1 MGLNFRKSISLGKGL
16 KLNLSKSG
24 PSVSF
29 GKSGFR
35 QSVNLKGQAR
45 TTVGIPGTGIYYT
58 KNTNVKNVVSGL
70 TGGLTGKGAD
80 AKGKKA
86 AGKAAAEPKAAAAK
100 APKGTKAAGAAAAG
114 AAAGA
119 TAAAAKPAVNEELIA
134 ASKAKIEEFAAGID
148 ALKSVHKQSDGYIDW
163 EAIANGAVS
172 GKLKELQPFAQSV
185 IAGDIDAYF
194 KVIAEVG
201 PFDDLLEYGSGFEVG
216 TDDPNLL
223 EIEFQVK
230 SDDIIP
236 TQYPDMKANGEIVMK
251 DFTKSAYYELVQDYV
266 SSTMLRVARDTFAL
280 LPVKQVIIHAV
291 DKVLNPATGN
301 DEEVTIASVK
311 IKRDA
316 LATLNFERIDPS
328 DCLESFESNVK
339 FKKTTG
345 YAPVDRVL
353 A

>member
-58 KNTNVKNVVSGL
+58 KTSNVKNIV
-70 TGGLTGKGAD
+70 GGLTGKD
-80 AKGKKA
+80 KDTSAKGKKA
-86 AGKAAAEPKAAAAK
+86 AGKAAGEKTEKAPKATKAAAA
-100 APKGTKAAGAAAAG
+100 AP
-114 AAAGA
+114 
-119 TAAAAKPAVNEELIA
+119 AKNAVNEELIA
-134 ASKAKIEEFAAGID
+134 ESKAKIEEFAAGIE

-163 EAIANGAVS
+163 EAVANGAVS
-172 GKLKELQPFAQSV
+172 GQMKELQPFAQSV
-185 IAGDIDAYF
+185 LAGDIDSYF
-194 KVIAEVG
+194 QVISEVG

-216 TDDPNLL
+216 TDDPKIL

-230 SDDIIP
+230 SDEIIP
-236 TQYPDMKANGEIVMK
+236 KEYPDMKASGEIVMK
-251 DFTKSAYYELVQDYV
+251 EFSKSAYYELVQDYV
-266 SSTMLRVARDTFAL
+266 SSTMLRIARDTFAI
-280 LPVKQVIIHAV
+280 LPVQTVIIHAV

-301 DEEVTIASVK
+301 DEEVTICSAK

-339 FKKTTG
+339 FRKTSG

>member
-35 QSVNLKGQAR
+35 QSINLKGQAR
-45 TTVGIPGTGIYYT
+45 TTVGIPGTGVYYT
-58 KNTNVKNVVSGL
+58 KTSNVKNIV
-70 TGGLTGKGAD
+70 GGLTGKDGKD
-80 AKGKKA
+80 AKGKK
-86 AGKAAAEPKAAAAK
+86 GKGDAAAQKAAK
-100 APKGTKAAGAAAAG
+100 AAP
-114 AAAGA
+114 
-119 TAAAAKPAVNEELIA
+119 AAKANNEELIA
-134 ASKAKIEEFAAGID
+134 QSQAQIQEFAAGLD

-163 EAIANGAVS
+163 ETVKNGAVS
-172 GKLKELQPFAQSV
+172 GELRELVPFAESV
-185 IAGDIDAYF
+185 LNGNIDSYYQ
-194 KVIAEVG
+194 VIAEVG

-216 TDDPNLL
+216 TDDPQVMQ
-223 EIEFQVK
+223 IEFQVK
-230 SDDIIP
+230 SDEVVP
-236 TQYPDMKANGEIVMK
+236 TQYPDMKASGELVMK
-251 DFTKSAYYELVQDYV
+251 EFSKSAYYELVQDYV
-266 SSTMLRVARDTFAL
+266 SSTMLRVARDSFAL
-280 LPVKQVIIHAV
+280 LPIQTVIIHAV

-301 DEEVTIASVK
+301 DEEVTICSVK

-328 DCLESFESNVK
+328 DCLESFECNVK
-339 FKKTTG
+339 FRKTTG

>member
-58 KNTNVKNVVSGL
+58 KNTNVKNVVSS
-70 TGGLTGKGAD
+70 LTGKAQD
-80 AKGKKA
+80 AKNKKA
-86 AGKAAAEPKAAAAK
+86 AGKAAAEPKAA
-100 APKGTKAAGAAAAG
+100 KGTKAAAAG

-119 TAAAAKPAVNEELIA
+119 VAGTKAASKPAVNEELIA
-134 ASKAKIEEFAAGID
+134 ASKAKVEEFAAGID

-163 EAIANGAVS
+163 EAIANGAV
-172 GKLKELQPFAQSV
+172 GQFKELQPFAQSV
-185 IAGDIDAYF
+185 LAGDIDAYF
-194 KVIAEVG
+194 NVISEVG

-216 TDDPNLL
+216 TDDPQIMQ
-223 EIEFQVK
+223 IEFQVK
-230 SDDIIP
+230 SGDVVP
-236 TQYPDMKANGEIVMK
+236 TQYPDMKANGELVMK
-251 DFTKSAYYELVQDYV
+251 DFTKSAYFELVQDYV

-280 LPVKQVIIHAV
+280 LPVKTVLVHAV
-291 DKVLNPATGN
+291 DKILNPATGN

-328 DCLESFESNVK
+328 DCLESFESNIK

>member
-58 KNTNVKNVVSGL
+58 KTNNVKNLV
-70 TGGLTGKGAD
+70 GGLTGNNDSK
-80 AKGKKA
+80 KGKKTS
-86 AGKAAAEPKAAAAK
+86 GKAADTKASSKTTKDAAKTAKAAPAAK
-100 APKGTKAAGAAAAG
+100 Q
-114 AAAGA
+114 
-119 TAAAAKPAVNEELIA
+119 VNEELIA
-134 ASKAKIEEFAAGID
+134 QSKAKIEEFAAGIE

-163 EAIANGAVS
+163 EAVANGAVS
-172 GKLKELQPFAQSV
+172 GSMRELQPFAQSV
-185 IAGDIDAYF
+185 LAGDIDAYF
-194 KVIAEVG
+194 KVIEQVD

-216 TDDPNLL
+216 TDDPKFM

-230 SDDIIP
+230 SDEIIP
-236 TQYPDMKANGEIVMK
+236 TEYPDMKANGETVMK
-251 DFTKSAYYELVQDYV
+251 AFSKTAYYELVQDYV

-280 LPVKQVIIHAV
+280 LPVQQVIIHAV

-301 DEEVTIASVK
+301 DEEVTICSAK

-316 LATLNFERIDPS
+316 MATLNFERIDPS

-339 FKKTTG
+339 FRKTAG
-345 YAPVDRVL
+345 YAPVDRVF

>member
-58 KNTNVKNVVSGL
+58 KNTNVKNVVSS
-70 TGGLTGKGAD
+70 LTGKAQD
-80 AKGKKA
+80 AKNKKA
-86 AGKAAAEPKAAAAK
+86 AAKAAAEPKASK
-100 APKGTKAAGAAAAG
+100 STKAAAAG
-114 AAAGA
+114 AAGA
-119 TAAAAKPAVNEELIA
+119 AVGAKAAAKPAVNEEIIA
-134 ASKAKIEEFAAGID
+134 ASKAKVEEFAAGIE

-163 EAIANGAVS
+163 EALANGAVS
-172 GKLKELQPFAQSV
+172 GQLKELQPFAQSV
-185 IAGDIDAYF
+185 LAGDIDAYF
-194 KVIAEVG
+194 NVIAEVG

-216 TDDPNLL
+216 TDDPQIMQ
-223 EIEFQVK
+223 IEFQVK
-230 SDDIIP
+230 SGDIVP
-236 TQYPDMKANGEIVMK
+236 TQYPDMKANGELVMK

-280 LPVKQVIIHAV
+280 LPVKAVLIHAV

-328 DCLESFESNVK
+328 DCLESFESNIR

>member
-70 TGGLTGKGAD
+70 TGKAQE
-80 AKGKKA
+80 AKNKKA
-86 AGKAAAEPKAAAAK
+86 AGKAAAAPKAAKGAK
-100 APKGTKAAGAAAAG
+100 GAAAAG
-114 AAAGA
+114 VAGAAGVA
-119 TAAAAKPAVNEELIA
+119 AGTKAAAKPAVNEELIA
-134 ASKAKIEEFAAGID
+134 ASKAKVEEFAAGID

-163 EAIANGAVS
+163 EAIANGAV
-172 GKLKELQPFAQSV
+172 GQFKELQPFAQSV
-185 IAGDIDAYF
+185 LAGDIDAYF
-194 KVIAEVG
+194 NVISEVG

-216 TDDPNLL
+216 TDDPQIMQ
-223 EIEFQVK
+223 IEFQVK
-230 SDDIIP
+230 SDDVVP
-236 TQYPDMKANGEIVMK
+236 TQYPDMKANGELVMK

-280 LPVKQVIIHAV
+280 LPVKTVLIHAV
-291 DKVLNPATGN
+291 DKILNPATGN

-328 DCLESFESNVK
+328 DCLESFESNIR

>member
-58 KNTNVKNVVSGL
+58 KTNNVKNLV
-70 TGGLTGKGAD
+70 GGLTGNKDTSAKGKKGTGKAAD
-80 AKGKKA
+80 AKGTS
-86 AGKAAAEPKAAAAK
+86 GKAAAKSAKAAPAAK
-100 APKGTKAAGAAAAG
+100 Q
-114 AAAGA
+114 
-119 TAAAAKPAVNEELIA
+119 VNEELIA
-134 ASKAKIEEFAAGID
+134 QSKAKLEEFAAGIE

-172 GKLKELQPFAQSV
+172 GQFKSLQPFAQSV
-185 IAGDIDAYF
+185 LAGDIDAYF
-194 KVIAEVG
+194 KVIEQVD

-216 TDDPNLL
+216 TDDPKMM

-230 SDDIIP
+230 SGEIIP
-236 TQYPDMKANGEIVMK
+236 TEYPDMKASGEIVMK
-251 DFTKSAYYELVQDYV
+251 AFSKSAYYELVQDYV

-280 LPVKQVIIHAV
+280 LPVQQVIIHAV

-301 DEEVTIASVK
+301 DEEVTICSVK

-316 LATLNFERIDPS
+316 MATLNFERIDPS

-339 FKKTTG
+339 FRKTAG
-345 YAPVDRVL
+345 YAPVDRIL

>member
-58 KNTNVKNVVSGL
+58 KTNNVKNLV
-70 TGGLTGKGAD
+70 GGLTGNDTSK
-80 AKGKKA
+80 KGKKTS
-86 AGKAAAEPKAAAAK
+86 GKAADSQGSSKTKDAAKSAKAAPAAK
-100 APKGTKAAGAAAAG
+100 Q
-114 AAAGA
+114 
-119 TAAAAKPAVNEELIA
+119 VNEELIA
-134 ASKAKIEEFAAGID
+134 QSKARLEEFAAGID

-172 GKLKELQPFAQSV
+172 GQLKELQPFAQSV
-185 IAGDIDAYF
+185 LAGDIDAYF
-194 KVIAEVG
+194 KVIEQVD

-216 TDDPNLL
+216 TDDPKLM

-230 SDDIIP
+230 SDEIIP
-236 TQYPDMKANGEIVMK
+236 TEYPDMKANGEIVMK
-251 DFTKSAYYELVQDYV
+251 AFSKTAYYELVQDYV

-280 LPVKQVIIHAV
+280 LPVQQVIIHAV

-316 LATLNFERIDPS
+316 MATLNFERIDPS

-339 FKKTTG
+339 FRKTAG

-353 A
+353 P

>member
-58 KNTNVKNVVSGL
+58 KNTNVKNLV
-70 TGGLTGKGAD
+70 GGLTGKGTD

-86 AGKAAAEPKAAAAK
+86 AGKAAAADSKAAKPAKEPKAAK
-100 APKGTKAAGAAAAG
+100 AAAA
-114 AAAGA
+114 AAP
-119 TAAAAKPAVNEELIA
+119 AAKPAVNEELIA
-134 ASKAKIEEFAAGID
+134 QSKARLEEFAAGIE

-163 EAIANGAVS
+163 EAVANGAVS
-172 GKLKELQPFAQSV
+172 GQLKELQPFAQSV
-185 IAGDIDAYF
+185 LAGDIDAYF
-194 KVIAEVG
+194 KVIEEVD

-216 TDDPNLL
+216 TDDPRML

-236 TQYPDMKANGEIVMK
+236 TEYPDMKASGEIVMK
-251 DFTKSAYYELVQDYV
+251 EFSKSAYYELVQDYV

-280 LPVKQVIIHAV
+280 LPVQQVIIHAV

-301 DEEVTIASVK
+301 DEEVTIASVR

-345 YAPVDRVL
+345 YAPVDRIL

>member
-45 TTVGIPGTGIYYT
+45 TTVGIPGTGVYYT
-58 KNTNVKNVVSGL
+58 KTSNVKNIV
-70 TGGLTGKGAD
+70 GGLTGKD
-80 AKGKKA
+80 DSKGKKSTKKDTA
-86 AGKAAAEPKAAAAK
+86 AKGSSAKAAK
-100 APKGTKAAGAAAAG
+100 AAP
-114 AAAGA
+114 
-119 TAAAAKPAVNEELIA
+119 AAKQVNEELIA
-134 ASKAKIEEFAAGID
+134 QSKAQLEEFAAGIE

-163 EAIANGAVS
+163 EAVANGAVS
-172 GKLKELQPFAQSV
+172 GQIKELQPFAQSV
-185 IAGDIDAYF
+185 LAGDIDAYF
-194 KVIAEVG
+194 RVIEQVG

-216 TDDPNLL
+216 TDDPKIM

-230 SDDIIP
+230 SGDIIP
-236 TQYPDMKANGEIVMK
+236 TQYPDMKASGEIVMK
-251 DFTKSAYYELVQDYV
+251 DFSKSAYFELVQDYV

-280 LPVKQVIIHAV
+280 LPVQTVIIHAV
-291 DKVLNPATGN
+291 DKILNPATGN
-301 DEEVTIASVK
+301 DEEVTIASAK

-316 LATLNFERIDPS
+316 MATLNFERIDPS

-345 YAPVDRVL
+345 YSPVDRVL
-353 A
+353 P

>member
-58 KNTNVKNVVSGL
+58 KTNNVKNIV
-70 TGGLTGKGAD
+70 GGLTGKD
-80 AKGKKA
+80 KDKNAKSKKTA
-86 AGKAAAEPKAAAAK
+86 KKEVEAKSASKAKALPAAK
-100 APKGTKAAGAAAAG
+100 ANN
-114 AAAGA
+114 
-119 TAAAAKPAVNEELIA
+119 VELIK
-134 ASKAKIEEFAAGID
+134 ASQAKIEEFAAGIE
-148 ALKSVHKQSDGYIDW
+148 AIKSVHKQSDGYIDW

-172 GKLKELQPFAQSV
+172 GQLKDLQPFAQS
-185 IAGDIDAYF
+185 ILAGDIDSYF

-201 PFDDLLEYGSGFEVG
+201 PFDDLLEYGSCFEVG
-216 TDDPNLL
+216 TDDPAKL

-236 TQYPDMKANGEIVMK
+236 KEYPDMKADGEIVMK
-251 DFTKSAYYELVQDYV
+251 DFSKSAYYDLVQDYV

-280 LPVKQVIIHAV
+280 LPVKEVVIHAV

-301 DEEVTIASVK
+301 DEEVTIVSAKV
-311 IKRDA
+311 KRDA

-339 FKKTTG
+339 FRKTAG

>member
-58 KNTNVKNVVSGL
+58 KTNNVKNLV
-70 TGGLTGKGAD
+70 GGLTGKD
-80 AKGKKA
+80 DSKGKKSTKKDTA
-86 AGKAAAEPKAAAAK
+86 TKGTSTKSAKAAPAAK
-100 APKGTKAAGAAAAG
+100 Q
-114 AAAGA
+114 
-119 TAAAAKPAVNEELIA
+119 VNEELIA
-134 ASKAKIEEFAAGID
+134 QSKARLEEFAEGIE

-163 EAIANGAVS
+163 DAVANGAVS
-172 GKLKELQPFAQSV
+172 GQIKELQPFAQSV
-185 IAGDIDAYF
+185 LAGDIDAYF
-194 KVIAEVG
+194 KVIEQVG

-216 TDDPNLL
+216 TDDPKLM

-236 TQYPDMKANGEIVMK
+236 TQYPDMKASGEIVMK
-251 DFTKSAYYELVQDYV
+251 DFSKTAYYELVQDYV

-280 LPVKQVIIHAV
+280 LPVQTVIIHAV
-291 DKVLNPATGN
+291 DKILNPATGN
-301 DEEVTIASVK
+301 DEEVTIASAK

-316 LATLNFERIDPS
+316 MATLNFERIDPS

-345 YAPVDRVL
+345 YSPVDRVL

>member
-45 TTVGIPGTGIYYT
+45 TTVGIPGTGVYYT
-58 KNTNVKNVVSGL
+58 KTSNVKNIF
-70 TGGLTGKGAD
+70 GGLTGKD
-80 AKGKKA
+80 DSKGKKSTKKDTA
-86 AGKAAAEPKAAAAK
+86 AKGSSTKAAK
-100 APKGTKAAGAAAAG
+100 AAP
-114 AAAGA
+114 
-119 TAAAAKPAVNEELIA
+119 AAKQVNEELIA
-134 ASKAKIEEFAAGID
+134 QSKAQLEEFAAGIE

-163 EAIANGAVS
+163 EAVANGAVS
-172 GKLKELQPFAQSV
+172 GQIRELQPFAQSV
-185 IAGDIDAYF
+185 LAGDIDAYF
-194 KVIAEVG
+194 RVIEQVG

-216 TDDPNLL
+216 TDDPKIM

-230 SDDIIP
+230 SGDIIP
-236 TQYPDMKANGEIVMK
+236 TQYPDMKASGEIVMK
-251 DFTKSAYYELVQDYV
+251 DFSKSAYFELVQDYV

-280 LPVKQVIIHAV
+280 LPVQTVIIHAV
-291 DKVLNPATGN
+291 DKILNPATGN
-301 DEEVTIASVK
+301 DEEVTIASAK

-316 LATLNFERIDPS
+316 MATLNFERIDPS

-345 YAPVDRVL
+345 YSPVDRVL
-353 A
+353 P

>member
-70 TGGLTGKGAD
+70 TGKAQE
-80 AKGKKA
+80 AKNKKA
-86 AGKAAAEPKAAAAK
+86 AGKAAAEPKAAK
-100 APKGTKAAGAAAAG
+100 APKGTKAAAGVAAG

-134 ASKAKIEEFAAGID
+134 ASKAKVEEFAAGIE

-163 EAIANGAVS
+163 EAVANGAVS
-172 GKLKELQPFAQSV
+172 GQMKELQPFAQSV
-185 IAGDIDAYF
+185 LAGDIDSYF

-216 TDDPNLL
+216 TDDPSLL
-223 EIEFQVK
+223 EVEFQVK

-236 TQYPDMKANGEIVMK
+236 TQYPDMKASGEIVMK

-280 LPVKQVIIHAV
+280 LPVRQVIIHAV

>member
-35 QSVNLKGQAR
+35 QSINLKGNAR

-58 KNTNVKNVVSGL
+58 KNTNVKNVVSS
-70 TGGLTGKGAD
+70 LTGKAQD
-80 AKGKKA
+80 AKNKKA
-86 AGKAAAEPKAAAAK
+86 AGKAAAEPKAAK
-100 APKGTKAAGAAAAG
+100 STKAAAAG
-114 AAAGA
+114 AAGA
-119 TAAAAKPAVNEELIA
+119 AVGAKAAAKPAVNEELIA
-134 ASKAKIEEFAAGID
+134 ASKAKVEEFAAGIE

-163 EAIANGAVS
+163 EALANGAVS
-172 GKLKELQPFAQSV
+172 GQLKELQPFAQSV
-185 IAGDIDAYF
+185 LAGDIDAYF
-194 KVIAEVG
+194 NVIAEVG

-216 TDDPNLL
+216 TDDPQIMQ
-223 EIEFQVK
+223 IEFQVK
-230 SDDIIP
+230 SGDIVP
-236 TQYPDMKANGEIVMK
+236 TQYPDMKANGELVMK

-280 LPVKQVIIHAV
+280 LPVKAVLIHAV

-328 DCLESFESNVK
+328 DCLESFESNIR

>member
-45 TTVGIPGTGIYYT
+45 TTVGIPGTGVYYT
-58 KNTNVKNVVSGL
+58 KTSNVKNIV
-70 TGGLTGKGAD
+70 GGLTGKD
-80 AKGKKA
+80 DSKGKKSTKKDTA
-86 AGKAAAEPKAAAAK
+86 AKGSSTKAAK
-100 APKGTKAAGAAAAG
+100 AAP
-114 AAAGA
+114 
-119 TAAAAKPAVNEELIA
+119 AAKQVNEELIA
-134 ASKAKIEEFAAGID
+134 QSKAQLEEFAAGIE

-163 EAIANGAVS
+163 EAVANGAVS
-172 GKLKELQPFAQSV
+172 GQIRELQPFAQSV
-185 IAGDIDAYF
+185 LAGDIDAYF
-194 KVIAEVG
+194 RVIEQVG

-216 TDDPNLL
+216 TDDPKIM

-230 SDDIIP
+230 SGDIIP
-236 TQYPDMKANGEIVMK
+236 TQYPDMKASGEIVMK
-251 DFTKSAYYELVQDYV
+251 DFSKSAYFELVQDYV

-280 LPVKQVIIHAV
+280 LPVQTVIIHAV
-291 DKVLNPATGN
+291 DKILNPATGN
-301 DEEVTIASVK
+301 DEEVTIASAK

-316 LATLNFERIDPS
+316 MATLNFERIDPS

-345 YAPVDRVL
+345 YSPVDKVL
-353 A
+353 P

>member
-35 QSVNLKGQAR
+35 QSINLKGNAR

-70 TGGLTGKGAD
+70 TGKAQE
-80 AKGKKA
+80 AKNKKA
-86 AGKAAAEPKAAAAK
+86 AGKAAAEPKAAK
-100 APKGTKAAGAAAAG
+100 APKGTKAAGVAAG

-134 ASKAKIEEFAAGID
+134 ASKAKVEEFAAGIE

-172 GKLKELQPFAQSV
+172 GQFKELQPFAQSV
-185 IAGDIDAYF
+185 LAGDIDAYF
-194 KVIAEVG
+194 NVIAEVG

-216 TDDPNLL
+216 TDDPQIMQ
-223 EIEFQVK
+223 IEFQVK
-230 SDDIIP
+230 SGDIVP
-236 TQYPDMKANGEIVMK
+236 TQYPDMKANGELVMK

-280 LPVKQVIIHAV
+280 LPVKAVLIHAV

-328 DCLESFESNVK
+328 DCLESFESNIR

>member
-1 MGLNFRKSISLGKGL
+1 M
-16 KLNLSKSG
+16 
-24 PSVSF
+24 
-29 GKSGFR
+29 
-35 QSVNLKGQAR
+35 
-45 TTVGIPGTGIYYT
+45 
-58 KNTNVKNVVSGL
+58 
-70 TGGLTGKGAD
+70 
-80 AKGKKA
+80 
-86 AGKAAAEPKAAAAK
+86 
-100 APKGTKAAGAAAAG
+100 
-114 AAAGA
+114 
-119 TAAAAKPAVNEELIA
+119 
-134 ASKAKIEEFAAGID
+134 
-148 ALKSVHKQSDGYIDW
+148 KSVHKQSDGYIDW
-163 EAIANGAVS
+163 EAVANGAV
-172 GKLKELQPFAQSV
+172 GQYKELQPFAQSV
-185 IAGDIDAYF
+185 LSGDIDAYF

-216 TDDPNLL
+216 TDDPKML

-230 SDDIIP
+230 SDAIIP

-251 DFTKSAYYELVQDYV
+251 DFSKTAYYELVQDYV

-280 LPVKQVIIHAV
+280 LPVQTVIIHAV

-301 DEEVTIASVK
+301 DEEVTVCSAK

-339 FKKTTG
+339 FRKTAG

>member
-45 TTVGIPGTGIYYT
+45 TTVGIPGTGVYYT
-58 KNTNVKNVVSGL
+58 KTSNVKNIV
-70 TGGLTGKGAD
+70 GGLTGKD
-80 AKGKKA
+80 DSKGKKSTKKDTA
-86 AGKAAAEPKAAAAK
+86 AKGSSTKAAK
-100 APKGTKAAGAAAAG
+100 AAP
-114 AAAGA
+114 
-119 TAAAAKPAVNEELIA
+119 AAKQVNEELIA
-134 ASKAKIEEFAAGID
+134 QSKAQLEEFAAGIE

-163 EAIANGAVS
+163 EAVANGAVS
-172 GKLKELQPFAQSV
+172 GQIRELQPFAQSV
-185 IAGDIDAYF
+185 LAGDIDAYF
-194 KVIAEVG
+194 KVIEQVG

-216 TDDPNLL
+216 TDDPKIM

-230 SDDIIP
+230 SGDIIP
-236 TQYPDMKANGEIVMK
+236 TQYPDMKASGEIVMK
-251 DFTKSAYYELVQDYV
+251 DFSKSAYFELVQDYV

-280 LPVKQVIIHAV
+280 LPVQTVIIHAV
-291 DKVLNPATGN
+291 DKILNPATGN
-301 DEEVTIASVK
+301 DEEVTIASAK

-316 LATLNFERIDPS
+316 MATLNFERIDPS

-345 YAPVDRVL
+345 YSPVDRVL
-353 A
+353 P

>member
-1 MGLNFRKSISLGKGL
+1 MAKQIAYGEEARKALM
-16 KLNLSKSG
+16 SG
-24 PSVSF
+24 VD
-29 GKSGFR
+29 
-35 QSVNLKGQAR
+35 QLAD
-45 TTVGIPGTGIYYT
+45 TVKIT
-58 KNTNVKNVVSGL
+58 KKVVL
-70 TGGLTGKGAD
+70 EAI
-80 AKGKKA
+80 
-86 AGKAAAEPKAAAAK
+86 KAAAEAGSVDFGDVVSADDVIAYADTAIAQLDAKAAK
-100 APKGTKAAGAAAAG
+100 APKGAKTAAAAGVAGAAG

-119 TAAAAKPAVNEELIA
+119 KAAAKPAVNEELIA
-134 ASKAKIEEFAAGID
+134 ASKAKVEEFAAGIE

-163 EAIANGAVS
+163 EALANGAVS
-172 GKLKELQPFAQSV
+172 GQLKELQPFAQSV
-185 IAGDIDAYF
+185 LAGDIDAYF
-194 KVIAEVG
+194 NVIAEVG

-216 TDDPNLL
+216 TDDPQIMQ
-223 EIEFQVK
+223 IEFQVK
-230 SDDIIP
+230 SDDIVP
-236 TQYPDMKANGEIVMK
+236 TQYPDMKANGELVMK

-280 LPVKQVIIHAV
+280 LPVKQVLIHAV

-328 DCLESFESNVK
+328 DCLESFESNIK

>member
-35 QSVNLKGQAR
+35 QSINLKGQAR

-58 KNTNVKNVVSGL
+58 KTNNVKNIV
-70 TGGLTGKGAD
+70 GGLTGNKD
-80 AKGKKA
+80 TAKGKKTT
-86 AGKAAAEPKAAAAK
+86 GKSSGSKASPAKASKSSAKEAPAAK
-100 APKGTKAAGAAAAG
+100 Q
-114 AAAGA
+114 
-119 TAAAAKPAVNEELIA
+119 VNEELIA
-134 ASKAKIEEFAAGID
+134 QSKARLEEFAAGIE

-163 EAIANGAVS
+163 EAVANGAVS
-172 GKLKELQPFAQSV
+172 GQIKELQPFAQSV
-185 IAGDIDAYF
+185 LAGDIDAYF
-194 KVIAEVG
+194 RVIEQVD
-201 PFDDLLEYGSGFEVG
+201 PFDDLLEFGSGFEVG
-216 TDDPNLL
+216 TDDPKML

-236 TQYPDMKANGEIVMK
+236 TEYPDMMISGEIVMK
-251 DFTKSAYYELVQDYV
+251 PFSKSAYFELVQDYV

-280 LPVKQVIIHAV
+280 LPVQQVIIHAV

-301 DEEVTIASVK
+301 DEEVTICSVK

-316 LATLNFERIDPS
+316 MATLNFERIDPS

-345 YAPVDRVL
+345 YSPVDRVL

>member
-58 KNTNVKNVVSGL
+58 KNTNVKNVVGA
-70 TGGLTGKGAD
+70 LTGKKDD

-86 AGKAAAEPKAAAAK
+86 AGKGAAESKAASGKAAPAKAAK
-100 APKGTKAAGAAAAG
+100 AAPAA
-114 AAAGA
+114 
-119 TAAAAKPAVNEELIA
+119 PAVNEELIA
-134 ASKAKIEEFAAGID
+134 KSKAQVEEFAAGIE

-163 EAIANGAVS
+163 EAVANGAVS
-172 GKLKELQPFAQSV
+172 QYKELQPFAQSV
-185 IAGDIDAYF
+185 LAGDIDAYF

-216 TDDPNLL
+216 TDDPKML

-230 SDDIIP
+230 SDAIIP

-251 DFTKSAYYELVQDYV
+251 DFSKTAYYELVQDYV

-280 LPVKQVIIHAV
+280 LPVQTVIIHAV

-301 DEEVTIASVK
+301 DEEVTVCSAK

-339 FKKTTG
+339 FRKTAG

>member
-58 KNTNVKNVVSGL
+58 KTNNVKNLV
-70 TGGLTGKGAD
+70 GGLTGNKDTSG
-80 AKGKKA
+80 KGKKGT
-86 AGKAAAEPKAAAAK
+86 GKSADSKTASKT
-100 APKGTKAAGAAAAG
+100 TKAAS
-114 AAAGA
+114 
-119 TAAAAKPAVNEELIA
+119 AKSAPIKKQVDEELIA
-134 ASKAKIEEFAAGID
+134 QSKARLEEFAAGID

-163 EAIANGAVS
+163 EAVANGAVS
-172 GKLKELQPFAQSV
+172 GQIRELQPFAQSV
-185 IAGDIDAYF
+185 LAGDIDSYF
-194 KVIAEVG
+194 KVIEQVD

-216 TDDPNLL
+216 TDDPKIM

-230 SDDIIP
+230 SDEIIP
-236 TQYPDMKANGEIVMK
+236 TEYPDMKASGEIVMK
-251 DFTKSAYYELVQDYV
+251 AFSKTAYYELVQDYV
-266 SSTMLRVARDTFAL
+266 SSTILRVARDTFAL
-280 LPVKQVIIHAV
+280 LPVQQVIVHAV

-301 DEEVTIASVK
+301 DEEVTICSVRF
-311 IKRDA
+311 KRDA
-316 LATLNFERIDPS
+316 MATLNYERIDPS
-328 DCLESFESNVK
+328 DCVESFESNVK
-339 FKKTTG
+339 FRKTAG
-345 YAPVDRVL
+345 YAPVDRIL

>member
-29 GKSGFR
+29 GKSGLR
-35 QSVNLKGQAR
+35 QSINLKGQAR

-58 KNTNVKNVVSGL
+58 KTNNVKNLV
-70 TGGLTGKGAD
+70 GGLTGKD
-80 AKGKKA
+80 KDKNAKNKKA
-86 AGKAAAEPKAAAAK
+86 AKKEVEAK
-100 APKGTKAAGAAAAG
+100 SASKTKAIAAQ
-114 AAAGA
+114 
-119 TAAAAKPAVNEELIA
+119 KENNEELIK
-134 ASKAKIEEFAAGID
+134 ASQARIEEFAAGID
-148 ALKSVHKQSDGYIDW
+148 AIKSVHKQSDGYIDW

-172 GKLKELQPFAQSV
+172 GQLKELQPFAQS
-185 IAGDIDAYF
+185 ILAGDIDSYF

-201 PFDDLLEYGSGFEVG
+201 PFDDLLEYGSCFEVG
-216 TDDPNLL
+216 TDDPSIL

-236 TQYPDMKANGEIVMK
+236 KEYPDMKADGEIVMK
-251 DFTKSAYYELVQDYV
+251 DFSKSAYYDLVQDYV

-280 LPVKQVIIHAV
+280 LPVKEVVIHAV

-301 DEEVTIASVK
+301 DEEVTIVSAKV
-311 IKRDA
+311 KRDA

-328 DCLESFESNVK
+328 DCLESFESNVR
-339 FKKTTG
+339 FRKTAG

>member
-45 TTVGIPGTGIYYT
+45 TTVGIPGTGVYYT
-58 KNTNVKNVVSGL
+58 KTSNVKNIV
-70 TGGLTGKGAD
+70 GGLTGKND
-80 AKGKKA
+80 DSKGKKTSKKDSESKASKSGKSA
-86 AGKAAAEPKAAAAK
+86 AAAAEAKAAK
-100 APKGTKAAGAAAAG
+100 A
-114 AAAGA
+114 
-119 TAAAAKPAVNEELIA
+119 AKNEELIRE
-134 ASKAKIEEFAAGID
+134 SQAKIEEFAAGIE

-172 GKLKELQPFAQSV
+172 GQISELRPFAQSV
-185 IAGDIDAYF
+185 LAGDIDAYF
-194 KVIAEVG
+194 RVIEQVG

-216 TDDPNLL
+216 TDDPRFL
-223 EIEFQVK
+223 EVEFQVK
-230 SDDIIP
+230 SDEIIP
-236 TQYPDMKANGEIVMK
+236 TQYPDMKASGELVMK

-280 LPVKQVIIHAV
+280 LPVQQVIIHAV

-301 DEEVTIASVK
+301 DEEVTICSAK

-328 DCLESFESNVK
+328 DCLESFESNVR

>member
-58 KNTNVKNVVSGL
+58 KTNNVKNIV
-70 TGGLTGKGAD
+70 GGLTGKD
-80 AKGKKA
+80 KDKNAKSKKTA
-86 AGKAAAEPKAAAAK
+86 KKEVEAKSASKAKALPAAK
-100 APKGTKAAGAAAAG
+100 AN
-114 AAAGA
+114 
-119 TAAAAKPAVNEELIA
+119 NEELIK
-134 ASKAKIEEFAAGID
+134 ASQAKIEEFAAGIE
-148 ALKSVHKQSDGYIDW
+148 AIKSVHKQSDGYIDW

-172 GKLKELQPFAQSV
+172 GQLKDLQPFAQS
-185 IAGDIDAYF
+185 ILAGDIDSYF

-201 PFDDLLEYGSGFEVG
+201 PFDDLLEYGSCFEVG
-216 TDDPNLL
+216 TDDPAKL

-230 SDDIIP
+230 SDEIIP
-236 TQYPDMKANGEIVMK
+236 KEYPDMKADGEIVMK
-251 DFTKSAYYELVQDYV
+251 DFSKSAYYDLVQDYV

-280 LPVKQVIIHAV
+280 LPVKEVIIHAV

-301 DEEVTIASVK
+301 DEEVTIVSAKV
-311 IKRDA
+311 KRDA

-339 FKKTTG
+339 FRKTAG

>member
-70 TGGLTGKGAD
+70 TGKAQE
-80 AKGKKA
+80 AKNKKA
-86 AGKAAAEPKAAAAK
+86 AGKAAAEPKAAK
-100 APKGTKAAGAAAAG
+100 APKGTKAAAGVAAG

-134 ASKAKIEEFAAGID
+134 ASKAKVEEFAAGIE

-163 EAIANGAVS
+163 EAVANGAVS
-172 GKLKELQPFAQSV
+172 GQMKELQPFAQSV
-185 IAGDIDAYF
+185 LAGDIDSYF

-216 TDDPNLL
+216 TDDPSLL

-236 TQYPDMKANGEIVMK
+236 TQYPDMKASGEIVMK
-251 DFTKSAYYELVQDYV
+251 DVTKSAYYELVQDYV

-280 LPVKQVIIHAV
+280 LPVRQVIIHAV

>member
-58 KNTNVKNVVSGL
+58 KTSNVKNVV
-70 TGGLTGKGAD
+70 GGLLGKDD
-80 AKGKKA
+80 AKGKKTA
-86 AGKAAAEPKAAAAK
+86 DKAGKGKGKAAETKAAAAK
-100 APKGTKAAGAAAAG
+100 APKAAP
-114 AAAGA
+114 
-119 TAAAAKPAVNEELIA
+119 AAKAVNEELIA
-134 ASKAKIEEFAAGID
+134 ESKAKIEEFAAGID

-172 GKLKELQPFAQSV
+172 GQLKELQPFAQSV
-185 IAGDIDAYF
+185 LAGDIDAYF
-194 KVIAEVG
+194 KVIEEVD
-201 PFDDLLEYGSGFEVG
+201 PFDDLLEFGSGFEVG
-216 TDDPNLL
+216 TDDPKML

-236 TQYPDMKANGEIVMK
+236 TEYPDMKASGELVMK
-251 DFTKSAYYELVQDYV
+251 EFSKSAYYELVQDYV
-266 SSTMLRVARDTFAL
+266 SSTILRVARDTFAL
-280 LPVKQVIIHAV
+280 LPVQQVIIHAV

-301 DEEVTIASVK
+301 DEEVTIVSVK
-311 IKRDA
+311 MKRDA

-328 DCLESFESNVK
+328 DCVESFESNVR

-345 YAPVDRVL
+345 YSPVDRVL

>member
-45 TTVGIPGTGIYYT
+45 TTVGIPGTGVYYT
-58 KNTNVKNVVSGL
+58 KTSNVKNIV
-70 TGGLTGKGAD
+70 GGLTGKD
-80 AKGKKA
+80 DSKGKKSTKKDTA
-86 AGKAAAEPKAAAAK
+86 AKGSSTKAAK
-100 APKGTKAAGAAAAG
+100 AAP
-114 AAAGA
+114 
-119 TAAAAKPAVNEELIA
+119 AAKQVNEELIA
-134 ASKAKIEEFAAGID
+134 QSKAQLEEFAAGIE

-163 EAIANGAVS
+163 EALANGAVS
-172 GKLKELQPFAQSV
+172 GQLKELQPFAQSV
-185 IAGDIDAYF
+185 LAGDIDAYF
-194 KVIAEVG
+194 RVIEQVG

-216 TDDPNLL
+216 TDDPKIM

-230 SDDIIP
+230 SGDIIP
-236 TQYPDMKANGEIVMK
+236 TQYPDMKASGEIVMK
-251 DFTKSAYYELVQDYV
+251 DFSKSAYFELVQDYV

-280 LPVKQVIIHAV
+280 LPVQTVIIHAV
-291 DKVLNPATGN
+291 DKILNPATGN
-301 DEEVTIASVK
+301 DEEVTIASAK

-316 LATLNFERIDPS
+316 MATLNFERIDPS

-345 YAPVDRVL
+345 YSPVDRVL
-353 A
+353 P

>member
-45 TTVGIPGTGIYYT
+45 TTVGIPGTGVYYT
-58 KNTNVKNVVSGL
+58 KTSNVKNIV
-70 TGGLTGKGAD
+70 GGLTGKD
-80 AKGKKA
+80 DSKGKKSTKKDTA
-86 AGKAAAEPKAAAAK
+86 AKGSSTKAAK
-100 APKGTKAAGAAAAG
+100 AAP
-114 AAAGA
+114 
-119 TAAAAKPAVNEELIA
+119 AAKQVNEELIA
-134 ASKAKIEEFAAGID
+134 QSKAQLEEFAAGIE

-163 EAIANGAVS
+163 EAVANGAVS
-172 GKLKELQPFAQSV
+172 GQIRELQPFAQSV
-185 IAGDIDAYF
+185 LAGDIDAYF
-194 KVIAEVG
+194 KVIEQVG

-216 TDDPNLL
+216 TDDPKMM

-236 TQYPDMKANGEIVMK
+236 TQYPDMKASGEIVMK
-251 DFTKSAYYELVQDYV
+251 DFSKSAYFELVQDYV

-280 LPVKQVIIHAV
+280 LPVQTVIIHAV

-301 DEEVTIASVK
+301 DEEVTIASAK

-316 LATLNFERIDPS
+316 MATLNFERIDPS

-345 YAPVDRVL
+345 YSPVDRVL
-353 A
+353 P

>member
-86 AGKAAAEPKAAAAK
+86 AGKAAAEPKAAKGAK
-100 APKGTKAAGAAAAG
+100 GVAAAGAAGAAG

-119 TAAAAKPAVNEELIA
+119 KAAAKPAVNEELIA
-134 ASKAKIEEFAAGID
+134 ASKAKIEEFATGIE
-148 ALKSVHKQSDGYIDW
+148 AIKSVHKQSDGYIDW

-185 IAGDIDAYF
+185 LSGDIDAYF
-194 KVIAEVG
+194 NVIAEVG
-201 PFDDLLEYGSGFEVG
+201 PFDDLLEYGSSFEVG
-216 TDDPNLL
+216 TDDPQIMQ
-223 EIEFQVK
+223 IEFQVK
-230 SDDIIP
+230 SGDVVP
-236 TQYPDMKANGEIVMK
+236 TQYPDMKAGGELVMK

-280 LPVKQVIIHAV
+280 LPVKTVLIHAV
-291 DKVLNPATGN
+291 DKILNPATGN

-328 DCLESFESNVK
+328 DCLESFESNIK

>member
-58 KNTNVKNVVSGL
+58 KTNTVKNLV
-70 TGGLTGKGAD
+70 GGLTGNKDTAAKGKKGTGKAAD
-80 AKGKKA
+80 AKGSAGKGT
-86 AGKAAAEPKAAAAK
+86 GKAAAVKAAPAAK
-100 APKGTKAAGAAAAG
+100 Q
-114 AAAGA
+114 
-119 TAAAAKPAVNEELIA
+119 VNEELIA
-134 ASKAKIEEFAAGID
+134 QSKAKLEEFAAGIE

-163 EAIANGAVS
+163 EAVANGAVS
-172 GKLKELQPFAQSV
+172 GQIRELQPFAQSV
-185 IAGDIDAYF
+185 LAGDIDAYF
-194 KVIAEVG
+194 KVIEQVD

-216 TDDPNLL
+216 TDDPKIM

-230 SDDIIP
+230 SSEIIP
-236 TQYPDMKANGEIVMK
+236 TEYPDMKASGEIVMK
-251 DFTKSAYYELVQDYV
+251 AFSKTAYYELVQDYV

-280 LPVKQVIIHAV
+280 LPVQQVIIHAV

-301 DEEVTIASVK
+301 DEEVTICSVR

-316 LATLNFERIDPS
+316 MATLNFERIDPS
-328 DCLESFESNVK
+328 DCVESFESNVK
-339 FKKTTG
+339 FRKTTG
-345 YAPVDRVL
+345 YAPVDRIL

>member
-58 KNTNVKNVVSGL
+58 KTSNVKNIV
-70 TGGLTGKGAD
+70 GGLTGKD
-80 AKGKKA
+80 DSKGKKSTKKDTTA
-86 AGKAAAEPKAAAAK
+86 KGSSTKAAK
-100 APKGTKAAGAAAAG
+100 AAP
-114 AAAGA
+114 
-119 TAAAAKPAVNEELIA
+119 AAKQVNEELIA
-134 ASKAKIEEFAAGID
+134 QSKAQLEEFAAGIE

-163 EAIANGAVS
+163 EAVANGAVS
-172 GKLKELQPFAQSV
+172 GQIRELQPFAQSV
-185 IAGDIDAYF
+185 LAGDIDAYF
-194 KVIAEVG
+194 RVIEQVG

-216 TDDPNLL
+216 TDDPKIM

-230 SDDIIP
+230 SGDIIP

-251 DFTKSAYYELVQDYV
+251 DFSKSAYFELVQDYV

-280 LPVKQVIIHAV
+280 LPVQTVIIHAV
-291 DKVLNPATGN
+291 DKILNPATGN
-301 DEEVTIASVK
+301 DEEVTIASAK
-311 IKRDA
+311 IRRDA
-316 LATLNFERIDPS
+316 MATLNFERIDPS

-345 YAPVDRVL
+345 YSPVDRVL
-353 A
+353 P

>member
-58 KNTNVKNVVSGL
+58 KNTNVKNVVSS
-70 TGGLTGKGAD
+70 LTGKAQD
-80 AKGKKA
+80 AKNKKA
-86 AGKAAAEPKAAAAK
+86 AGKAAAEPKAAK
-100 APKGTKAAGAAAAG
+100 STNAAAAG
-114 AAAGA
+114 AAGA
-119 TAAAAKPAVNEELIA
+119 AVGAKAAAKPAVNEELIA
-134 ASKAKIEEFAAGID
+134 ASKAKVEEFAAGIE

-163 EAIANGAVS
+163 EALANGAVS
-172 GKLKELQPFAQSV
+172 GQLKELQPFAQSV
-185 IAGDIDAYF
+185 LAGDIDAYF
-194 KVIAEVG
+194 NVIAEVG

-216 TDDPNLL
+216 TDDPQIMQ
-223 EIEFQVK
+223 IEFQVK
-230 SDDIIP
+230 SGDIVP
-236 TQYPDMKANGEIVMK
+236 TQYPDMKANGELVMK

-280 LPVKQVIIHAV
+280 LPVKAVLIHAV

-328 DCLESFESNVK
+328 DCLESFESNIR

>member
-58 KNTNVKNVVSGL
+58 KTNNVKNLV
-70 TGGLTGKGAD
+70 GGLTGNNDSK
-80 AKGKKA
+80 KGKKTS
-86 AGKAAAEPKAAAAK
+86 GKAADTKASSKTTKDAAKTAKAAPAAK
-100 APKGTKAAGAAAAG
+100 Q
-114 AAAGA
+114 
-119 TAAAAKPAVNEELIA
+119 VNEELIA
-134 ASKAKIEEFAAGID
+134 QSKAKIEEFAAGIE

-163 EAIANGAVS
+163 EAVANGAVS
-172 GKLKELQPFAQSV
+172 GSMRELQPFAQSV
-185 IAGDIDAYF
+185 LAGDIDAYF
-194 KVIAEVG
+194 KVIEQVD

-216 TDDPNLL
+216 TDDPKFM

-230 SDDIIP
+230 SDEIIP
-236 TQYPDMKANGEIVMK
+236 TEYPDMKANGEIVMK
-251 DFTKSAYYELVQDYV
+251 AFSKTAYYELVQDYV

-280 LPVKQVIIHAV
+280 LPVQQVIIHAV

-301 DEEVTIASVK
+301 DEEVTICSAK

-316 LATLNFERIDPS
+316 MATLNFERIDPS

-339 FKKTTG
+339 FRKTAG
-345 YAPVDRVL
+345 YAPVDRVF